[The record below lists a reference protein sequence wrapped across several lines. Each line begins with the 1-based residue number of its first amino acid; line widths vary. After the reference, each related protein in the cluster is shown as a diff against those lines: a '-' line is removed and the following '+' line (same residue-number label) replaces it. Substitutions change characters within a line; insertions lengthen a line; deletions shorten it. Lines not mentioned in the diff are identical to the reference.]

1 MKKLVIAL
9 VLAASALSAQAE
21 VVEAVIARVG
31 DRIITRS
38 QYLKRLNEGY
48 EEISRTAPPA
58 GVSQQKAA
66 FRDELLNE
74 MLSELLLKDRADRIG
89 ITVTPEELREA
100 TERLKRQYNIT
111 TEEAFVES
119 LQKSGLTKA
128 EMEIRLRDTLITNK
142 LFSRELRDRTSLTDK
157 ELRERYER
165 EKESYRRPERAHI
178 REIVILGE
186 GIMASIAEE
195 KAKDAAQR
203 ARSGQD
209 FAALAKEVSEAPTK
223 ENGGDLGVIA
233 KGELRSELDTAVFAA
248 PAGTVLGPIQTP
260 AGFHVIKVEERIP
273 SEIPGFDSVKEQ
285 LRQDASEETFQ
296 RDYKAYV
303 EKLRKDA
310 FLEIYEENVPKGV

>member
-1 MKKLVIAL
+1 MKKLVIAM
-9 VLAASALSAQAE
+9 VLAASAFSLQAE

-38 QYLKRLNEGY
+38 QYMKRLNEGY
-48 EEISRTAPPA
+48 EEIARTAPPA
-58 GVSQQKAA
+58 GVAQQKAT
-66 FRDELLNE
+66 FREELLNE

-89 ITVTPEELREA
+89 ITVTPDELREA
-100 TERLKRQYNIT
+100 VERLKRQYNIT
-111 TEEAFVES
+111 TEEAFVDS

-142 LFSRELRDRTSLTDK
+142 LFSRELRDRTSLTDR

-165 EKESYRRPERAHI
+165 EKENYRRPERAHI

-209 FAALAKEVSEAPTK
+209 FAALAKEVSQAPTK

-310 FLEIYEENVPKGV
+310 FLEIYEENLPKGV

>member
-48 EEISRTAPPA
+48 EEISRNAPPA
-58 GVSQQKAA
+58 GVSQQKAE

-111 TEEAFVES
+111 TEEAFVDS

-165 EKESYRRPERAHI
+165 EKESFRRPERARI
-178 REIVILGE
+178 REIVLLGE

-203 ARSGQD
+203 ARGGQD
-209 FAALAKEVSEAPTK
+209 FTALAKEVSQAPTK

-233 KGELRSELDTAVFAA
+233 KGELRSELDAAVFAA